1 MPTRITGNHNM
12 DENWWQHFIYV
23 FIVIR
28 YGLECLFRFYSYGLE
43 QRFRKEIFEDFQ
55 ELTLADYERG
65 HLYGLE
71 KFWAYTYYRKD
82 KEKRKININEQLT
95 KLLEK
100 YKSVDDFRHAKAP
113 KTEAED
119 TYKVPHH
126 GVSKQTHIHNGK
138 ND

>member
-1 MPTRITGNHNM
+1 MSILTLI
-12 DENWWQHFIYV
+12 I
-23 FIVIR
+23 IR

-43 QRFRKEIFEDFQ
+43 KRYRKELFEDFQ

-82 KEKRKININEQLT
+82 KNKRELRINETLT
-95 KLLEK
+95 ELLTK
-100 YKSVDDFRHAKAP
+100 YKSVEDFRKAEP
-113 KTEAED
+113 PTIAEAEQ

-126 GVSKQTHIHNGK
+126 GVS
-138 ND
+138 

>member
-1 MPTRITGNHNM
+1 MRLKNCF
-12 DENWWQHFIYV
+12 QIYD
-23 FIVIR
+23 R

-43 QRFRKEIFEDFQ
+43 KRYRKELFEDFQ

-82 KEKRKININEQLT
+82 KKKRELKINEPLT
-95 KLLEK
+95 ALLQK
-100 YKSVDDFRHAKAP
+100 YKSVEDFRNAEVTP
-113 KTEAED
+113 SEASAEQ

-126 GVSKQTHIHNGK
+126 SVSLLVLVF
-138 ND
+138 